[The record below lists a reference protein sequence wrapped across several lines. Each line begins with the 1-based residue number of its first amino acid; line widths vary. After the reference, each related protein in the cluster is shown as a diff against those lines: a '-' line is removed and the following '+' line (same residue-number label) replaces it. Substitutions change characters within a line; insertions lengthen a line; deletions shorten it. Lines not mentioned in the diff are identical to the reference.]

1 MTTIFWIVTA
11 AVVLL
16 LAVNKGLLYLFR
28 NQKQPHQ
35 LTPQHYGL
43 SFDPVRFPTKKGLS
57 LYGWWIPAEDEA
69 VPALILMHGWG
80 RNVERCLPYIQHLH
94 KTGYNL
100 LAFDSRNHGSSD
112 ADGFSSMPKFSEDI
126 LAAVDF
132 VTQEKGA
139 EAVGVI
145 GLSIGGAASIYA
157 TAHDDRIQCT
167 VTIGAFAHPADF
179 MLDEFKKRRFPLLF
193 TGPLFRYIEFKI
205 GLPLEKIAPVN
216 NISNIKTPI
225 LLIHG
230 ENDATIPLEHG
241 RRLHQAA
248 PANAKLWIVPGKGHS
263 DCHLH
268 PEFWTRLQ
276 TFLSSEYTCDTKKS
290 V

>member
-11 AVVLL
+11 AAVLL

-35 LTPQHYGL
+35 LTPQQYRL

-69 VPALILMHGWG
+69 VPTLILVHGWG

-94 KTGYNL
+94 ITGYKL

-112 ADGFSSMPKFSEDI
+112 GDGLSSMPKFSEDI

-139 EAVGVI
+139 EAVGI
-145 GLSIGGAASIYA
+145 
-157 TAHDDRIQCT
+157 
-167 VTIGAFAHPADF
+167 
-179 MLDEFKKRRFPLLF
+179 
-193 TGPLFRYIEFKI
+193 
-205 GLPLEKIAPVN
+205 
-216 NISNIKTPI
+216 IKTPI

-241 RRLHQAA
+241 RRLLKAA
-248 PANAKLWIVPGKGHS
+248 RESASLWIVPGKGHS

-268 PEFWTRLQ
+268 PQFWTRLQ
-276 TFLSSEYTCDTKKS
+276 TFLSSGFR
-290 V
+290 